1 MKNVEISVFDPNTVE
16 VRRREGSSMKGGR
29 VLVGTL
35 LSNTDK
41 VSIFVN
47 APIANILGSL
57 YLPFLVEENNGVEVG
72 LSAIVPYPPFTRV
85 VGILEVAGEWRG
97 KVDRFRRGSGSGNGR
112 LVLGKADRLVTG
124 DTIVSH
130 VWFGEVKDVGHKEQV
145 LYRFEVVVSGLK
157 GLVVKSV
164 IA

>member
-29 VLVGTL
+29 VLAGTL

-47 APIANILGSL
+47 APIANILGGL
-57 YLPFLVEENNGVEVG
+57 HLPFLVEENNGVEVG
-72 LSAIVPYPPFTRV
+72 LSAVVLYPPFTRV

-97 KVDRFRRGSGSGNGR
+97 KADRFRRGSGSGNGR
-112 LVLGKADRLVTG
+112 LVLGEADRLVTG
-124 DTIVSH
+124 DTIVGH
-130 VWFGEVKDVGHKEQV
+130 VWFGEVKDVGHEEQV
-145 LYRFEVVVSGLK
+145 LYRFEVAVSGLE